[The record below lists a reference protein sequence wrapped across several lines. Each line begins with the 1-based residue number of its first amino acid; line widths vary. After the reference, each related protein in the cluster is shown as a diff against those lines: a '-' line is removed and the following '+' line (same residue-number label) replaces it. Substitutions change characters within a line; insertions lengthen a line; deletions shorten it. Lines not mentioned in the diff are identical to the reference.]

1 MYLLNLKTNNF
12 MKMIIRE
19 FFSGMLQTLVWL
31 GKFEKITA
39 ELSNF

>member
-1 MYLLNLKTNNF
+1 MYFLNLKTNYF

-31 GKFEKITA
+31 GKSEKIIA
-39 ELSNF
+39 KLGNF